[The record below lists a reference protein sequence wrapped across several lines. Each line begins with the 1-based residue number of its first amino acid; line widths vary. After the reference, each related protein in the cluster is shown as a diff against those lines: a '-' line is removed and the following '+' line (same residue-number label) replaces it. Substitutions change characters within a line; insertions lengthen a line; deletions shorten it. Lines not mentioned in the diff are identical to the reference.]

1 MGYDTDKI
9 ADHSL
14 GSVCY
19 RNSKLS
25 ILTKENSTWKVN
37 LNEKNAYFL
46 RPEGGT
52 REGVKKKNKYVKEQ
66 ICIDQNYLFCSDF
79 EKWGGGNVQTDT

>member
-1 MGYDTDKI
+1 MK
-9 ADHSL
+9 
-14 GSVCY
+14 
-19 RNSKLS
+19 
-25 ILTKENSTWKVN
+25 
-37 LNEKNAYFL
+37 KNAYFL

-52 REGVKKKNKYVKEQ
+52 REGVKKKKQICKKEQ

>member
-1 MGYDTDKI
+1 MK
-9 ADHSL
+9 
-14 GSVCY
+14 
-19 RNSKLS
+19 
-25 ILTKENSTWKVN
+25 
-37 LNEKNAYFL
+37 KNAYFL